1 MMAKKTK
8 RNANTKSRN
17 QKSRKQVIV
26 PSVGIGISDGAE
38 TAGSEVFLL
47 DSRMHTVDEIAPLPN
62 PHISSNPAAFFTT
75 ISSESCADSM
85 LVLPETKKGPEA
97 ANVCRAERVPNSQIR
112 KVSRSTKHTV
122 CDPWTQAIGPTTYII
137 HSSQENCFD
146 TGVISPMC
154 VKKKMIRRT
163 QMNNNIQ
170 KTSRRKSLN
179 SNKKLPLTKIK
190 ESYNLEEQPCETKN
204 SITLTVN
211 QDVENFYSNKN
222 CASIEVSRDTILSDE
237 SIPFEASS
245 DFWDS
250 FLIDTYHQ
258 IASNDPDMP
267 DFDPI
272 PYPVLARG
280 ISVDPK
286 NSPRFLQLTESNDA
300 SLVYAHGNDA
310 VPTSAVAV
318 QKIQGQSI
326 QTEKVVQIPNDV
338 FAGKSCAKI
347 DISEPHQYVDVQN
360 TRHDN
365 EHSKDSTSIVGPESW
380 QMDVINR
387 MLFYLDCETNCPYS
401 IYRFQFRSIVEQC
414 TNLHVQGIQK
424 KFRHLP
430 GAIFE
435 QMIDVVGGSIFLSIY
450 NAAKRLQYGRLNS
463 GVGVETEIY
472 AGQPFTSPSV
482 MQLAVGY
489 GYCMAQ
495 SSTFKERMICP
506 DLIKTRGIKYIA
518 EVGAQTVLNMSEETR
533 SSFWSECILKN
544 GNSTIMDLSGPC
556 AYIDVDNAR
565 DNEHSKDSTS
575 IVGPESWQMDV
586 INRMLFYL
594 DCETNCPYS
603 MYMLQFRSIV
613 EHCTKLHIQGTKKF
627 HHLPGAVFEQTI
639 NAVGGSIFLSIYKD
653 AKRLQYGRLNSGAG
667 VESGTPST
675 QPELLQLAVGY
686 GYCLA
691 QSSTFKGRKNFPDRV
706 KAQGIKYV
714 AEIGAQALLNMSN
727 ETRLSFWSEC
737 VLKNGERK

>member
-1 MMAKKTK
+1 MEQRLPVVKF
-8 RNANTKSRN
+8 
-17 QKSRKQVIV
+17 
-26 PSVGIGISDGAE
+26 
-38 TAGSEVFLL
+38 FLL

-62 PHISSNPAAFFTT
+62 PHISLNPAAFFTT

-122 CDPWTQAIGPTTYII
+122 CDPWTQAIGPTTNII

-318 QKIQGQSI
+318 QKIQRQSI

-360 TRHDN
+360 TRH
-365 EHSKDSTSIVGPESW
+365 
-380 QMDVINR
+380 
-387 MLFYLDCETNCPYS
+387 
-401 IYRFQFRSIVEQC
+401 
-414 TNLHVQGIQK
+414 
-424 KFRHLP
+424 
-430 GAIFE
+430 
-435 QMIDVVGGSIFLSIY
+435 
-450 NAAKRLQYGRLNS
+450 
-463 GVGVETEIY
+463 
-472 AGQPFTSPSV
+472 
-482 MQLAVGY
+482 
-489 GYCMAQ
+489 
-495 SSTFKERMICP
+495 
-506 DLIKTRGIKYIA
+506 
-518 EVGAQTVLNMSEETR
+518 
-533 SSFWSECILKN
+533 
-544 GNSTIMDLSGPC
+544 
-556 AYIDVDNAR
+556 